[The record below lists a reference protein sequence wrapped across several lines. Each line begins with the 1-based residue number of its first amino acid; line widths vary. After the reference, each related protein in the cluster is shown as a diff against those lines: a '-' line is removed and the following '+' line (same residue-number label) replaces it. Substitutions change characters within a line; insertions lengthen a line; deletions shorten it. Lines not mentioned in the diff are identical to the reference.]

1 MKTSWIMAMAG
12 SLAVSAGVA
21 WGQAY
26 EPYRP
31 VYPAGY
37 GYGVY
42 GAATYEGS
50 VFYGLGEFAR
60 GLGEGNYYNALAA
73 RAYQEARALAIANH
87 QTAVTNWLNRRDA
100 HRERVRAERM
110 SPEQIARVAR
120 ANQPD
125 RLTAAQY
132 EPATGKL
139 TWPAALMGEEFAKAR
154 AAIEEAFARRT
165 SRDAGGQSQFYA
177 GIRLATEEMLA
188 ALAAK
193 LPEMSPMEY
202 MAGKKFLVG
211 LKYEA
216 LAPAAPTALAI
227 AE

>member
-1 MKTSWIMAMAG
+1 MEAL
-12 SLAVSAGVA
+12 LAVSASVV

-26 EPYRP
+26 EPRRPAYPVDCGYRG
-31 VYPAGY
+31 YYAG
-37 GYGVY
+37 
-42 GAATYEGS
+42 TYEGS
-50 VFYGLGEFAR
+50 VFYGLGQFAR

-73 RAYQEARALAIANH
+73 RESQEARALAIANH
-87 QTAVTNWLNRRDA
+87 QMAVTNWLNRRNA

-110 SPEQIARVAR
+110 GPEQIARVAK

-125 RLTAAQY
+125 RLTVAQF

-154 AAIEEAFARRT
+154 AAVEQAFAERT
-165 SRDAGGQSQFYA
+165 SRDAGGQSQFYVL
-177 GIRLATEEMLA
+177 IRQITEEMLA
-188 ALAAK
+188 ALATK

-202 MAGKKFLVG
+202 MAGRNFLVG

-216 LAPAAPTALAI
+216 LAPAAATAPAI